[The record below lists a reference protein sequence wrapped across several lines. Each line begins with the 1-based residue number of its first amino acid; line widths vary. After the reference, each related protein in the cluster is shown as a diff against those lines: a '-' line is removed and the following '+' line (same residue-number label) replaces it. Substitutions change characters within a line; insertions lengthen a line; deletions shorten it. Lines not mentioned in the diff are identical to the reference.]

1 MRRWRAGCRVRWGR
15 VGSASVAGCRR
26 SSSVRCRAGICRS
39 VNARRSRCGGRRVWV
54 CVRSLVGSGVRRRRF
69 RRELKRNAATRG
81 GKLEYRAGV
90 AQWKAELMARRPK
103 TAKLAADGRLRDYVA
118 DRLAAQ
124 IARPDGE
131 LVRGPEV
138 RFAGRRHGAERTAAG
153 RSHGASSRSRTASG
167 SISPMMSPC
176 GSPTKRSAKPSMST
190 AAAPCGV
197 SSSPVCARAERFVCP
212 ERGLGAGA
220 RNSSHP
226 RS

>member
-1 MRRWRAGCRVRWGR
+1 MACGVSGPVGSRWFRERGGMPSIQLSALSGRYLSFGEREEIALWRAQGLGVREIARRLGR
-15 VGSASVAGCRR
+15 SASTV
-26 SSSVRCRAGICRS
+26 S
-39 VNARRSRCGGRRVWV
+39 
-54 CVRSLVGSGVRRRRF
+54 
-69 RRELKRNAATRG
+69 RELKRNAATRG
-81 GKLEYRAGV
+81 GELEYRAGV
-90 AQWKAELMARRPK
+90 AQWKAELMARRPE

-131 LVRGPEV
+131 LVRDPMCASPAAV
-138 RFAGRRHGAERTAAG
+138 TAAERTAAG
-153 RSHGASSRSRTASG
+153 RSHGAPSRSRTAFG
-167 SISPMMSPC
+167 SISQMMSPC
-176 GSPTKRSAKPSMST
+176 GSPTKRSTKPSMSK

-212 ERGLGAGA
+212 ERALGAGA